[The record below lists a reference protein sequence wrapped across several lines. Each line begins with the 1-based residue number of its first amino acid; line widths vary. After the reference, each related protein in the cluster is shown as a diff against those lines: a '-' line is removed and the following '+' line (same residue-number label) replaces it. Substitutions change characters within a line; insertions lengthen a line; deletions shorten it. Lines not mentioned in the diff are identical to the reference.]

1 MADFRQLA
9 LDFVLEDNKAKSVR
23 FAQKAAKEIEAAAPN
38 SNPVARWVESVQPW
52 MPDSNDDDVMRDAG
66 DTPDWTARSRAAL
79 EFLSR
84 TLHYLNPEALKPS
97 QVNLLVAFFGA
108 MFDVDHKAGILPS
121 ATALSRIIAMK
132 SFHPNSGRDIILKVC
147 TLKEDFPRQ
156 ISKTRLAVYEL
167 LRSLV
172 SNPEVAKDLQQRD
185 GKDTAFMKD
194 LLHLC
199 QTERDPDCLMVWFDI
214 LRLFLSEYPPS
225 KEILEEIYGTFK
237 AYFPITLPRT
247 AQSGVTPE
255 ELKLQLRKCFS
266 STYRLASLSLPF
278 LIGKLDQG
286 DGVTVNVKVDVL
298 RTIRACLEE
307 YKDPTESITPY
318 TNRIWTSLK
327 YEVRNGEIED
337 TIWATL
343 EVLKSLTTRLAGDD
357 LRDYTL
363 TVTRDCVVDLATP
376 MYTTAA
382 GRLLVSVL
390 SANPSAF
397 VLIVAPAVTHIKENL
412 RHPKSPTHSQ
422 DLLKILRIILETR
435 LLLTDVE
442 MSEHDRN
449 DFAAVD
455 GVFKTLYAD
464 VYKGPLELPAKPAAS
479 DEDFKLST
487 EAVQGVGA
495 LIGQRE
501 VKSLASD
508 AGHKTSDLALLLPI
522 STCAE
527 SCETLFNISTQ
538 QWDERSRRIGADE
551 LVNESVKALQRIIQ
565 AYPGGFLSIV
575 AKASSILRQSI
586 ANLTHDSLDTIQSLG
601 PLLAYIG
608 CSSLSA
614 SLELSLRQ
622 FVQVVRTIELELLAA
637 IDQTTSPRIWCFLV
651 AGIHS
656 TVRYFNEACLEK
668 DAKASAVEEGTL
680 SSDQIVVKY
689 PQLSSATAFS
699 EPAVPTVQSTLTS
712 VSEARTDA
720 LLIGLHIVG
729 SLYRRATQST
739 ETGGQLA
746 KSSDFDGSEPHPELR
761 YLSLLSELAGFIVH
775 EFNESQQASL
785 EVEKYALN
793 LFRGDE
799 VNVSGPSSWTWLT
812 SGYLG
817 ILSLGILESVR
828 PSRIAKFYETGVAQ
842 QILTEG
848 TATGSSVGEVA
859 LRPVRRSILAILANK
874 HNIETLDSVM
884 ANVATSL
891 QDALQKTRADSA
903 NGPLATNLETCFSIF
918 SLIGGLFRRYSGN
931 KIQPLIQLLRTAP
944 NDVQSGYQL
953 GRGLEIIVVPQRFL
967 TKENF
972 AVVRLLWLQKI
983 YIELIKPMLEV
994 ALGKDSSITDPVIR
1008 TNFSISVLL
1017 MVKHLD
1023 FSIYEQDAD
1032 KILRIA
1038 IAIAQNLGIGT
1049 DGMAAL
1055 QVIKDILVEASE
1067 QAEDHIRSL
1076 IKICASIFA
1085 NRQQSADRPDWLPA
1099 EYGDAVPS
1107 LEVQAGCGKIALE
1120 IVGGL
1125 PRMFESR
1132 HLLAYEPQVQRDLST
1147 ACGHRVRE
1155 LRSTARL
1162 ARGAWANVK

>member
-52 MPDSNDDDVMRDAG
+52 MPGSDDDDVMRDAG
-66 DTPDWTARSRAAL
+66 DTPDWTARSRGSL
-79 EFLSR
+79 EFLSL

-132 SFHPNSGRDIILKVC
+132 SFHPNSGKDIILKVC

-214 LRLFLSEYPPS
+214 LRLFLSEYSPS
-225 KEILEEIYGTFK
+225 KDILEEIYGTFK

-266 STYRLASLSLPF
+266 STHRLASLSLPF

-343 EVLKSLTTRLAGDD
+343 EVLKTLTTRLAGDD

-397 VLIVAPAVTHIKENL
+397 VLMVAPAVTHIKENL

-464 VYKGPLELPAKPAAS
+464 VYKGPLELLAKPGAS

-487 EAVQGVGA
+487 EAAQGVGA

-538 QWDERSRRIGADE
+538 QWDERARRTGADE

-565 AYPGGFLSIV
+565 AYPGGFPSIV

-614 SLELSLRQ
+614 SLELSLGQ
-622 FVQVVRTIELELLAA
+622 FVQVVRTIELELSAA
-637 IDQTTSPRIWCFLV
+637 IDQATSPRIWCFLV

-656 TVRYFNEACLEK
+656 AVRYFNEACLEK
-668 DAKASAVEEGTL
+668 DAKASAVEGTL
-680 SSDQIVVKY
+680 SLDQIAVKY
-689 PQLSSATAFS
+689 PQLSSTSAFS
-699 EPAVPTVQSTLTS
+699 EPAVPTAQSTLTS
-712 VSEARTDA
+712 VNEARTDA
-720 LLIGLHIVG
+720 LLIGLHI
-729 SLYRRATQST
+729 
-739 ETGGQLA
+739 
-746 KSSDFDGSEPHPELR
+746 
-761 YLSLLSELAGFIVH
+761 
-775 EFNESQQASL
+775 
-785 EVEKYALN
+785 
-793 LFRGDE
+793 
-799 VNVSGPSSWTWLT
+799 
-812 SGYLG
+812 
-817 ILSLGILESVR
+817 
-828 PSRIAKFYETGVAQ
+828 YETGVAQ

-848 TATGSSVGEVA
+848 TATGSYVGEVA

-903 NGPLATNLETCFSIF
+903 NGSLATNLETCFSIF

-944 NDVQSGYQL
+944 NDVRSGYQL

-1038 IAIAQNLGIGT
+1038 IAIAQNLGIGP

-1067 QAEDHIRSL
+1067 QAQDHIRSL

>member
-9 LDFVLEDNKAKSVR
+9 LDFVLENDTAKSVHT
-23 FAQKAAKEIEAAAPN
+23 AQKAAKEIETAAPG

-52 MPDSNDDDVMRDAG
+52 MPGTSDDDVMRDSD
-66 DTPDWTARSRAAL
+66 DTPDWTARSKAL

-84 TLHYLNPEALKPS
+84 TLDHLSPEALKPS

-132 SFHPNSGRDIILKVC
+132 SFHPNSGKDIIQKVC

-156 ISKTRLAVYEL
+156 VSKTRLAVYEL

-172 SNPEVAKDLQQRD
+172 GNPEVAKDLKQRD
-185 GKDTAFMKD
+185 GDDATFMKV

-199 QTERDPDCLMVWFDI
+199 QSERDPDCLMVWFDI
-214 LRLFLSEYPPS
+214 LRLFLSGYSPS
-225 KEILEEIYGTFK
+225 KETLEEVYGTFK

-255 ELKLQLRKCFS
+255 QLKLQLRQCFS
-266 STYRLASLSLPF
+266 SSHRLASLSIPF

-307 YKDPTESITPY
+307 YQDAGDSITPY
-318 TNRIWTSLK
+318 ANRIWTSLK

-343 EVLKSLTTRLAGDD
+343 EVLKALTSRLTGDD

-397 VLIVAPAVTHIKENL
+397 VLMVAPAITHIKENL

-422 DLLKILRIILETR
+422 DLLKILRVILETR
-435 LLLTDVE
+435 LLLTNVDMTE
-442 MSEHDRN
+442 QDKN

-455 GVFKTLYAD
+455 GIFKTLYAD
-464 VYKGPLELPAKPAAS
+464 VYKGPLELSQKPGAS
-479 DEDFKLST
+479 EEDLRLST
-487 EAVQGVGA
+487 EAAQGIGSLVGQKEVQ
-495 LIGQRE
+495 
-501 VKSLASD
+501 SLAFCSD
-508 AGHKTSDLALLLPI
+508 NSTSELTLLLPV

-527 SCETLFNISTQ
+527 SCETLFNVCTRK
-538 QWDERSRRIGADE
+538 WDERSRRIGADD
-551 LVNESVKALQRIIQ
+551 LVNESAKALQRAIQ
-565 AYPGGFLSIV
+565 AFPKGFQPLV
-575 AKASSILRQSI
+575 AQGSLIFRQSI
-586 ANLTHDSLDTIQSLG
+586 VNLTHESLDVLQSLG
-601 PLLAYIG
+601 PLLGYIG
-608 CSSLSA
+608 CSSVSENLALSI
-614 SLELSLRQ
+614 RQ
-622 FVQVVRTIELELLAA
+622 FVEVMRTIELELSAA
-637 IDQTTSPRIWCFLV
+637 IEQKASPRIWCSLV

-656 TVRYFNEACLEK
+656 TARYFNDACLEK
-668 DAKASAVEEGTL
+668 HTKADAVDWTL
-680 SSDQIVVKY
+680 NLDNIAVKY
-689 PQLSSATAFS
+689 PQLSSLD
-699 EPAVPTVQSTLTS
+699 PG
-712 VSEARTDA
+712 SEADLSTAQPTLGSVNEARSDA
-720 LLIGLHIVG
+720 LLISLYVAR

-746 KSSDFDGSEPHPELR
+746 ESGDFSGSEPQYELR
-761 YLSLLSELAGFIVH
+761 YLYLLSELAGFIVH
-775 EFNESQQASL
+775 ELDESQQALL
-785 EVEKYALN
+785 EVEKLALN
-793 LFRGDE
+793 LFREDK
-799 VNVSGPSSWTWLT
+799 VMVSALSPWNWLT
-812 SGYLG
+812 SGRLS

-828 PSRIAKFYETGVAQ
+828 PSRIAELYGTGVAQ
-842 QILTEG
+842 QILLEG
-848 TATGSSVGEVA
+848 TAIDDSANEVS
-859 LRPVRRSILAILANK
+859 LRPVKRSVLAVLANK

-884 ANVATSL
+884 ANIETSL
-891 QDALQKTRADSA
+891 QNALQNSRLD
-903 NGPLATNLETCFSIF
+903 NGNRSLKTNLETCLSIF
-918 SLIGGLFRRYSGN
+918 TLMAGLLRRCSSI
-931 KIQPLIQLLRTAP
+931 KVRPLLQLLRTAP
-944 NDVQSGYQL
+944 DNPLSGYQL
-953 GRGLEIIVVPQRFL
+953 GRGLEIIVAPQKLL

-972 AVVRLLWLQKI
+972 AVVRLLWLQKV
-983 YIELIKPMLEV
+983 YIELAKPMLEA
-994 ALGKDSSITDPVIR
+994 ALGNDPNITDTLIR
-1008 TNFSISVLL
+1008 TNFSIAALL

-1038 IAIAQNLGIGT
+1038 IVIAQNLGVGS
-1049 DGMAAL
+1049 DGIAAL
-1055 QVIKDILVEASE
+1055 QVIKNILIEAPE
-1067 QAEDHIRSL
+1067 QAQDHIRSL
-1076 IKICASIFA
+1076 VKICAAIFTE
-1085 NRQQSADRPDWLPA
+1085 RGQSMSRPDWLPA
-1099 EYGDAVPS
+1099 EYGVTAPS
-1107 LEVQAGCGKIALE
+1107 LEIQARCGKIALE

-1125 PRMFESR
+1125 PRMFEHR

-1147 ACGHRVRE
+1147 ACGHGVRE
-1155 LRSTARL
+1155 LRNTARS
-1162 ARGAWANVK
+1162 ARGAWADVK